1 MSENTPVSV
10 SADKLALI
18 TRGVTD
24 VVPRN
29 LALEK
34 LASGKKMRLYLGIDP
49 TGAKL
54 HIGHSVPLLKLRDF
68 QDAGHH
74 VIFLIGSFTAM
85 IGDPTGRDKMR
96 EALTREDVIRN
107 FESYKEQAE
116 KILDFSKVELRYN
129 DEWLA
134 PLNFSGIINLASNF
148 TVQQM
153 LERDMYQKRIK
164 EGNPISLV
172 EFMYPLMVGYDS
184 VVLDVDFE
192 VGGNDQLFNM
202 LAGRTLQQ
210 AFGKRDKFVLTTK
223 LVEGTDGRKMSKTY
237 NNCIYITDSANEMYG
252 RVMSIQDN
260 LIMTYLECCTR
271 IDESEIAQLKAQ
283 LDAGENPR
291 NVKMRL
297 ARELVTMYHSQAAAN
312 EAEAEFIKIFQK
324 KDKPTDIQTVSLGAK
339 SMGICDLI
347 VAVEF
352 AKSKSDA
359 KRLIEGGGVSI
370 DEVKLSDY
378 KATIE
383 LTGKKLLQV
392 GKRHFVYLE
401 G

>member
-1 MSENTPVSV
+1 MSDSQPVSL

-29 LALEK
+29 LAVEK

-54 HIGHSVPLLKLRDF
+54 HVGHSVPLLKLRDF
-68 QDAGHH
+68 QNAGHH

-134 PLNFSGIINLASNF
+134 PLSFSGIINLASNF

-184 VVLDVDFE
+184 VILDVDFE

-237 NNCIYITDSANEMYG
+237 NNCIYINDSANEMYG
-252 RVMSIQDN
+252 KVMSIQDS
-260 LIMTYLECCTR
+260 LIMTYFECCTR
-271 IDESEIAQLKAQ
+271 IEQSEIAALKSQLES
-283 LDAGENPR
+283 GENPR
-291 NVKMRL
+291 NIKMRL
-297 ARELVTMYHSQAAAN
+297 ARELVTMYHSENLAT
-312 EAEAEFIKIFQK
+312 EAEAEFVKIFQK
-324 KDKPTDIQTVSLGAK
+324 KDKPTDIPTVSLGAAT
-339 SMGICDLI
+339 MGICDVI
-347 VAVEF
+347 VAVGF

-370 DEVKLSDY
+370 DEVKLTDY
-378 KATIE
+378 KATVE
-383 LTGKKLLQV
+383 LGGKKLLQV
-392 GKRHFVYLE
+392 GKRHFVYVE
-401 G
+401 R

>member
-237 NNCIYITDSANEMYG
+237 NNCIYLEDSAQEMYG
-252 RVMSIQDN
+252 KVMSIKDE
-260 LIMTYLECCTR
+260 LLMTYFECCTR

-283 LDAGENPR
+283 LDADENPR
-291 NVKMRL
+291 NIKMRL

-324 KDKPTDIQTVSLGAK
+324 KDKPTDIPTHNLGAA
-339 SMGICDLI
+339 SMGICDVI
-347 VAVEF
+347 VAVGF

-359 KRLIEGGGVSI
+359 KRLVEGGGVSI

-383 LTGKKLLQV
+383 LSGKKLLQV
-392 GKRHFVYLE
+392 GKRHFVYIKE
-401 G
+401 